1 MNVEIN
7 RVTEQIIGAAI
18 EVHSALGPGLLE
30 SAYEACLA
38 HELTQRGL
46 RVERQRPVPVVYKGV
61 ELDCGYRIDLLVE
74 DAVVVELKAVEAF
87 LPVHEAQVISYL
99 KLSGHHVGLLI
110 NFNVVRL
117 RDGLRRLVHDL
128 SESPSASSASS
139 AVKS

>member
-1 MNVEIN
+1 MNSEIN
-7 RVTEQIIGAAI
+7 RVTKQIIGAAI
-18 EVHSALGPGLLE
+18 EVHSVLGPGLLE

-38 HELTQRGL
+38 HELVRRGL

-74 DAVVVELKAVEAF
+74 DAVVVELKAVEAW

-117 RDGLRRLVHDL
+117 RDGLRRLVHGL
-128 SESPSASSASS
+128 PESPSASSASS
-139 AVKS
+139 AVNF

>member
-1 MNVEIN
+1 MNSEIN

-18 EVHSALGPGLLE
+18 EVHSVLGPGLLE

-128 SESPSASSASS
+128 SESPSASSA
-139 AVKS
+139 VKS